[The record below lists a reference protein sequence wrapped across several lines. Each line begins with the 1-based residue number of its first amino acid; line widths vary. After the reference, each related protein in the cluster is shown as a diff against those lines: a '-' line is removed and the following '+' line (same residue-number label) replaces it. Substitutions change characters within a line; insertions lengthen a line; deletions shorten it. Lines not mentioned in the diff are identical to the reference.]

1 MWPMANRRFDC
12 MHIQCYPVLLF
23 ILYGALIFSV
33 PSMSLKNA
41 MKLQTE
47 NKRKAAHKYTI
58 IKHREPYTSNI
69 SIHIVNIK
77 NKECSQFNFRNKN
90 ARNIQLNY
98 TQIKL
103 FLSGYVFFLLTK
115 GKNTS
120 KTWLWK
126 RIWLI
131 AANYRTCFK
140 L

>member
-1 MWPMANRRFDC
+1 
-12 MHIQCYPVLLF
+12 
-23 ILYGALIFSV
+23 
-33 PSMSLKNA
+33 MSLKNA

-103 FLSGYVFFLLTK
+103 FLSGYVFFADK
-115 GKNTS
+115 GKKHVENLTL
-120 KTWLWK
+120 KKNL
-126 RIWLI
+126 
-131 AANYRTCFK
+131 AYCGK